1 MVTIKKI
8 MSKNIL
14 RVSEETT
21 VKEAAKIMKTS
32 KIGCLLVEKDKTP
45 VGIITETDIVRRLV
59 AEEKDAGIT
68 QVKTIMS
75 SPLLSI
81 DASKSVIDANDMM
94 DKNSIR
100 HLIIKEEGLIVGVV
114 SSRDMMRP
122 LYMEGEEW

>member
-14 RVSEETT
+14 MVSEETT

-59 AEEKDAGIT
+59 AEEKDAGST

>member
-14 RVSEETT
+14 MVSGETT

>member
-21 VKEAAKIMKTS
+21 VKEAAKIMKIS

-59 AEEKDAGIT
+59 AEEKDAAST

-100 HLIIKEEGLIVGVV
+100 HLVIKEEGLIVGVV